1 MATKKL
7 DLRDRTVRTVMA
19 VHVVAVNP
27 RDPVSE
33 ALKLFVEHGVSAL
46 PVVDGQE
53 RCVGVLSANDLLE
66 LAEELGNELEALGTT
81 EGLDHEM
88 LLEKIEHTG
97 FTDQTVQELMTPT
110 AVEIGP
116 DESVVAAAR
125 AMVDNRVH
133 HLAVTKNGHRL
144 VGIVSTMDVLKALAE
159 GAG

>member
-1 MATKKL
+1 MGKTKL
-7 DLRDRTVRTVMA
+7 DLRAQKVRQVMA

-46 PVVDGQE
+46 PVVDGLD

-66 LAEELGNELEALGTT
+66 VAEELGSELEALGTT
-81 EGLDHEM
+81 EGLDHEL

-110 AVEIGP
+110 AVEIDP
-116 DESVVAAAR
+116 DESLVSAAR
-125 AMVDNRVH
+125 AMVKNRVH
-133 HLAVTKNGHRL
+133 HLAVTRNGHRL
-144 VGIVSTMDVLKALAE
+144 VGIVSTMDVLRAFADE
-159 GAG
+159 A

>member
-1 MATKKL
+1 MGKTKL
-7 DLRDRTVRTVMA
+7 DLRAQKVRQVMA

-46 PVVDGQE
+46 PVVDGHD
-53 RCVGVLSANDLLE
+53 RCVGVLSATDLLE
-66 LAEELGNELEALGTT
+66 VAEELGSELEALGTT

-110 AVEIGP
+110 AVEIDP
-116 DESVVAAAR
+116 DESIVAAAR
-125 AMVDNRVH
+125 AMVKNRVY
-133 HLAVTKNGHRL
+133 HLAVTRNGHRL
-144 VGIVSTMDVLKALAE
+144 MGIVSTMDVLKAFADE
-159 GAG
+159 V

>member
-1 MATKKL
+1 MAKTKL
-7 DLRDRTVRTVMA
+7 DLRAQKVRQVMA

-46 PVVDGQE
+46 PVVDGLD

-66 LAEELGNELEALGTT
+66 VAEELGSELEALGTT
-81 EGLDHEM
+81 EGLDHEL

-110 AVEIGP
+110 AVEIDP
-116 DESVVAAAR
+116 DESLVAAAR
-125 AMVDNRVH
+125 AIVKNRVH
-133 HLAVTKNGHRL
+133 HLAVTRNGHRL
-144 VGIVSTMDVLKALAE
+144 VGIVSTMDVLKAFADE
-159 GAG
+159 A

>member
-1 MATKKL
+1 MGKTKL
-7 DLRDRTVRTVMA
+7 DLRAQKVRQVMA

-46 PVVDGQE
+46 PVVDGLD

-66 LAEELGNELEALGTT
+66 VAEELGSELEALGTT
-81 EGLDHEM
+81 EGLDHEL

-110 AVEIGP
+110 AVEIDP
-116 DESVVAAAR
+116 DESLVAAAR
-125 AMVDNRVH
+125 AMVKNRVH
-133 HLAVTKNGHRL
+133 HLAVTRNGHRL
-144 VGIVSTMDVLKALAE
+144 VGIVSTMDVLKALADE
-159 GAG
+159 A

>member
-46 PVVDGQE
+46 PVVDGHD
-53 RCVGVLSANDLLE
+53 RCVGVLSATDLLE
-66 LAEELGNELEALGTT
+66 LAEELGSELEALGAT
-81 EGLDHEM
+81 EGLDHEL

-110 AVEIGP
+110 AVEIDP
-116 DESVVAAAR
+116 DESLVAAAR
-125 AMVDNRVH
+125 AMVKNRVH
-133 HLAVTKNGHRL
+133 HLAVTRNGHRL
-144 VGIVSTMDVLKALAE
+144 VGIVSTMDVLKALADE
-159 GAG
+159 A